1 MKYFYQI
8 LAISLMMVSAI
19 TSNAQCEPDFDFG
32 EAEWGASPDPSVG
45 DQFDT
50 AYVDTP
56 YADIFHVLVPTD
68 ASAIDP
74 LFALPLDSVVL
85 LTTVLTDT
93 TTLEVVSLTDIG
105 LDIVCNN
112 LGGSPDPCTLI
123 SGAQYCAS
131 IEGTPSTAGV
141 YQMTLQ
147 VEAFV
152 TVFGV
157 PVAQPYE
164 FSGYILD
171 VIGENTPD
179 GISEVNTTQWNVY
192 PNPATD
198 QFSITGLPSMG
209 ALIISDLSG
218 RIMSDYELR
227 NVPANGVFDAYDWSN
242 GMYVVHVVSDGKRS
256 TKRLL
261 IQH

>member
-1 MKYFYQI
+1 MKHFYLLFGAATVLFCSTQ
-8 LAISLMMVSAI
+8 SF
-19 TSNAQCEPDFDFG
+19 AQCEPDFDFG
-32 EAEWGASPDPSVG
+32 EAEWGAAPDATAG
-45 DQFDT
+45 EQFDT

-85 LTTVLTDT
+85 VTTVLTDT
-93 TTLEVVSLTDIG
+93 ITLAQISLEDIG
-105 LDIVCNN
+105 LEIVCNN
-112 LGGSPDPCTLI
+112 LGSSPNPCTLI
-123 SGAQYCAS
+123 SGDQYCAS
-131 IEGTPSTAGV
+131 IEGTPTSPGV

-171 VIGENTPD
+171 VVGEDNSNDITEST
-179 GISEVNTTQWNVY
+179 ISSDRTTIEFNPCQCSNRFAAVGEWHVHCSS
-192 PNPATD
+192 PIRGHAISQTIVNPA
-198 QFSITGLPSMG
+198 
-209 ALIISDLSG
+209 
-218 RIMSDYELR
+218 
-227 NVPANGVFDAYDWSN
+227 
-242 GMYVVHVVSDGKRS
+242 
-256 TKRLL
+256 L
-261 IQH
+261 IQLNSNTHLNGA

>member
-1 MKYFYQI
+1 MKYI
-8 LAISLMMVSAI
+8 LQFLSIALVIFSVNMG
-19 TSNAQCEPDFDFG
+19 NAQCEPDFDFG

-56 YADIFHVLVPTD
+56 YADVFHVLVPTD

-93 TTLEVVSLTDIG
+93 TSLEIVSLTDIG

-112 LGGSPDPCTLI
+112 LGSSPDPCTLI

-131 IEGTPSTAGV
+131 IEGTPTTAGV

-179 GISEVNTTQWNVY
+179 GISEVNITHWNVY

-198 QFSITGLPSMG
+198 QFSITGLPSTGM
-209 ALIISDLSG
+209 LTITDLSG
-218 RIMSDYELR
+218 RIMSEYELS
-227 NVPANGVFDAYDWSN
+227 NMPANGVFDAYSWSN
-242 GMYVVHVVSDGKRS
+242 GMYVVHVLSNGKRS

>member
-8 LAISLMMVSAI
+8 LSVAFVLIFVN

-50 AYVDTP
+50 AYVDMP
-56 YADIFHVLVPTD
+56 YADVFHVLVPTD

-112 LGGSPDPCTLI
+112 LGSSPDPCTLI

-131 IEGTPSTAGV
+131 IEGTPTTAGV

-147 VEAFV
+147 VEAYV

-179 GISEVNTTQWNVY
+179 GITEVNSTQWNVY

-209 ALIISDLSG
+209 TLIISDLSG
-218 RIMSDYELR
+218 RIMNEYELS
-227 NVPANGVFDAYDWSN
+227 NVPTNSVFDAYDWSN
-242 GMYVVHVVSDGKRS
+242 GMYVVHVVSNGKRS
-256 TKRLL
+256 AKRLL